1 MADAEFGSRRRQ
13 LGLVAASAVSV
24 VAVVVVVALVG
35 HPWRDT
41 AAHIPAAS
49 SAGPVTSSDTPLVS
63 PATSP
68 PAPSVGVPAFS
79 IAPASSPA
87 ATDGAPT
94 PPTTT
99 PPVSR
104 TSPTSARVT
113 SDSQINFKVSVQLS
127 PTRVVFGQ
135 QVHVTV
141 TIVNEGGVFNRWAE
155 MFFQGSDPS
164 DEVSD
169 PPPTC
174 TANGA
179 IVCPITGVRPGR
191 TWSLRFTFIP
201 GDFPGTDGFDDPVCA
216 AFNYTDSHGQQ
227 QQTPAYCAHVTLF
240 NPPGWPPPASGAPG
254 STPPPSV
261 PAAPA
266 APTSASPAA
275 QLTG

>member
-1 MADAEFGSRRRQ
+1 MPDAEFSSRRRQ

-24 VAVVVVVALVG
+24 VAVVAVVALVG

-41 AAHIPAAS
+41 AARSPTPSTTGAIAS
-49 SAGPVTSSDTPLVS
+49 SDSPLAS

-68 PAPSVGVPAFS
+68 PAVGVSEPAFS
-79 IAPASSPA
+79 TEIASSPA

-104 TSPTSARVT
+104 TSPTVARVT
-113 SDSQINFKVSVQLS
+113 SDSQLNFKFSVQVS

-135 QVHVTV
+135 PVHVTV
-141 TIVNEGGVFNRWAE
+141 TIANEGGVFNHWAE
-155 MFFQGSDPS
+155 MFVQGSDPS

-191 TWSLRFTFIP
+191 TWSFKFTFIP

-227 QQTPAYCAHVTLF
+227 QQTPGYCAHVALF
-240 NPPGWPPPASGAPG
+240 DPPGWPPPASGAP
-254 STPPPSV
+254 STTPPPSV
-261 PAAPA
+261 PPA
-266 APTSASPAA
+266 STASTSATPAP
-275 QLTG
+275 QSTG

>member
-24 VAVVVVVALVG
+24 VAVVVVVALAG

-41 AAHIPAAS
+41 AARSPAAS
-49 SAGPVTSSDTPLVS
+49 SAGPVTSSDSPLVS
-63 PATSP
+63 PASSP

-79 IAPASSPA
+79 SAPASSPA

-94 PPTTT
+94 PPTAT

-113 SDSQINFKVSVQLS
+113 SDSQINFKVSVQVS
-127 PTRVVFGQ
+127 PTHVVFGQ

-141 TIVNEGGVFNRWAE
+141 TIANEGGVFNRWAE

-191 TWSLRFTFIP
+191 TWSFRFTFIP

-216 AFNYTDSHGQQ
+216 AFNYTDSHGEQQ
-227 QQTPAYCAHVTLF
+227 QAPAYCAHVTLF
-240 NPPGWPPPASGAPG
+240 NPPGWPPPASGAP
-254 STPPPSV
+254 SNTPPPSA
-261 PAAPA
+261 PAASA
-266 APTSASPAA
+266 APTSASPAP
-275 QLTG
+275 QSTG